1 MEIND
6 KNNIL
11 KNLNNPG
18 KISLE
23 LGCGNRKRH
32 EDAVGI
38 DILEYENVD
47 IQGDVY
53 EILKKI
59 PDNRIFAVYSYHFFE
74 HINDVS
80 GLVQE
85 LARILVDGGL
95 FLVVVPHFSNPYF
108 YSDYT
113 HLNHFGL
120 YSFSYFSQDDIF
132 SRIVPHYQETIRFK
146 LQNVDLIFK
155 SPKPFYFRWG
165 FKKIFQL
172 FFNINTYLK
181 ELYEEFF
188 CYLIPC
194 YEIKYIMKK
203 IPDKSKKICS
213 CSARKKNYPQ
223 SPV

>member
-6 KNNIL
+6 KKNIL
-11 KNLNNPG
+11 KNINNPG

-38 DILEYENVD
+38 DMLEYDSVD

-53 EILKKI
+53 EVLKKI
-59 PDNRIFAVYSYHFFE
+59 PDNRISAIYSYHFFE
-74 HINDVS
+74 HVIDVKE
-80 GLVQE
+80 LVRE
-85 LARILVDGGL
+85 VSRVLADKGL
-95 FLVVVPHFSNPYF
+95 FIVVVPHFSNPYF
-108 YSDYT
+108 YSDHT

-120 YSFSYFSQDDIF
+120 YSFSYFSHDDIF
-132 SRIVPHYQETIRFK
+132 SRKVPHYQKTINFQ
-146 LQNVDLIFK
+146 LQNVGLIFK
-155 SPKPFYFRWG
+155 SPRPFYFRWG

-172 FFNINTYLK
+172 FFNLNTYLK

-194 YEIKYIMKK
+194 YEIRYVMKK
-203 IPDKSKKICS
+203 ISDKNKE
-213 CSARKKNYPQ
+213 A
-223 SPV
+223 